1 MEGGVAKTEVPLEDA
16 PAAHDS
22 AGLQNAPANRR
33 WARRPVSDKARVQR
47 RSWDFFW
54 SSSSSSEDG
63 GFGTR
68 EDCDPG
74 ILEEDSDVTTASSA
88 SEEGDERDE
97 GHHMVGDDDDDEAM
111 KNLSR
116 VEADRI
122 EVFQARTYDRMI
134 VGTVRRHAVPHCG
147 PPVHLFQFREVHECA
162 PRDCRELF
170 MLCMRSHCFFLSSTH
185 AFRTS
190 CPVVYCNPT
199 GARRGA
205 QEVGRRRGCGCG

>member
-1 MEGGVAKTEVPLEDA
+1 MEGGVAKTEVPLED
-16 PAAHDS
+16 S
-22 AGLQNAPANRR
+22 VGLQNAPGNRR

-47 RSWDFFW
+47 PSWDFFW

-97 GHHMVGDDDDDEAM
+97 GHHMVGDDDDEAM

-116 VEADRI
+116 VKADRI

-147 PPVHLFQFREVHECA
+147 PPVHLSSFGKCMNVLRETAESCSCYACA
-162 PRDCRELF
+162 RTGFFYPLLMPFSQVLSRRVLLSDRRSPRC
-170 MLCMRSHCFFLSSTH
+170 S
-185 AFRTS
+185 
-190 CPVVYCNPT
+190 
-199 GARRGA
+199 RGWTP
-205 QEVGRRRGCGCG
+205 